1 MALLSKKTDYA
12 LLILVYLHN
21 HGTGASAREIA
32 DEYHL
37 SRPFVANILKE
48 LCQRGFV
55 ASHRG
60 VKGGY
65 VLTRSAGSIT
75 IKEILQNLEEGF
87 QLASCAGLE
96 HEENHE
102 DCTMLGTCPIKLP
115 IQDLHRRLLE
125 VLERV
130 TLADLIQPRMN
141 MQTLQTVLT
150 VKDSLNSGSIS

>member
-12 LLILVYLHN
+12 LLILTYLHN

-32 DEYHL
+32 DQYHL

-48 LCQRGFV
+48 LCQRGVV

-65 VLTRSAGSIT
+65 VLTRSAVSIT
-75 IKEILQNLEEGF
+75 VKEILQMLEEGF
-87 QLASCAGLE
+87 QFSSCAG
-96 HEENHE
+96 HEKEETHE
-102 DCTMLGTCPIKLP
+102 DCSLMSSCPIKVP
-115 IQDLHRRLLE
+115 IQELHQRLME

-130 TLADLIQPRMN
+130 TLADLIAPRMN
-141 MQTLQTVLT
+141 IQTLQATLT
-150 VKDSLNSGSIS
+150 VREPMASGSIS